1 MTPER
6 AEAIRTLYVQM
17 RISALSTAVV
27 STYMIGTA
35 APYTAWR
42 VIAAWAAAQLALQA
56 GRETLIRAWRRM
68 PRTDEVLGRWA
79 RFYTIYM
86 VASGSLWGATI
97 FLFAHPGVPM
107 TVALTM
113 CCLYAIAAGSVPA
126 NAYNPPGLYAIVGCM
141 FAPIVV
147 RLLATGQLGYIILG
161 VASGLYAVAMAGM
174 CRVQART
181 LDEGFRIRFEN
192 TALLAAL
199 TVQKAEAEDARQR
212 AELAS
217 LAKSQF
223 LAAASHDLR
232 QPLYA
237 LSLFSASLDELKLG
251 PDGRAVVANIQD
263 SIGAMEQLFEGL
275 LDLSKLEAG
284 VVQPRLGPVS
294 VDALFDRLSQYFRP
308 IAVDRGLDLRL
319 RSDGEWV
326 VSDPALLEQVLGNL
340 LSNALRYTTRGG
352 VLVAARK
359 RGQAIRLEVWD
370 TGAGI
375 AEADLRRIFDEF
387 VQLGNAERDRRM
399 GLGLGLSIARR
410 SAALL
415 GAAIDVTSRPGR
427 GSRFGFA
434 QPAAPAEAVH
444 VPPHRP
450 AGVVAPLRPLLRSN
464 DESVLIVDDDPGVRR
479 ALADLLGRWE
489 VRFDAAADGAA
500 ALALV
505 DAGARYGLVLA
516 DYRLPGRLNGLDLI
530 AAIAERHPQPLPAA
544 ALITADFDPALIAA
558 ARTAGVP
565 VIPKPLRPPQL
576 RELLNMPQSVG

>member
-6 AEAIRTLYVQM
+6 AEAIRTLYLQM
-17 RISALSTAVV
+17 RISALSTVVV

-56 GRETLIRAWRRM
+56 GREMLIRAWRRM
-68 PRTDEVLGRWA
+68 PRPDEVLGRWA
-79 RFYTIYM
+79 RFYTLYM

-97 FLFAHPGVPM
+97 YLFAHPSVPM

-147 RLLATGQLGYIILG
+147 RLLATGQLGYILLG
-161 VASGLYAVAMAGM
+161 VASGLYAVAMSGM

-237 LSLFSASLDELKLG
+237 LSLFSASLSELKLG
-251 PDGRAVVANIQD
+251 PDGRAVVGNIQD

-275 LDLSKLEAG
+275 LDVSKLEAG
-284 VVQPRLGPVS
+284 VVQPRLEPVS

-308 IAVDRGLDLRL
+308 LAVDRGLDLRL
-319 RSDGEWV
+319 HCNGEWV
-326 VSDPALLEQVLGNL
+326 ISDPALLEQVLGNL
-340 LSNALRYTTRGG
+340 VSNALRYTARGG

-359 RGQAIRLEVWD
+359 RRSAIRLDVWD

-387 VQLGNAERDRRM
+387 VQLGNTERDRRM

-410 SAALL
+410 SGALI
-415 GAAIDVTSRPGR
+415 GAAIDVASRPGR
-427 GSRFGFA
+427 GSRFGFT
-434 QPAAPAEAVH
+434 QPEAAPKALP
-444 VPPHRP
+444 VPAFGT
-450 AGVVAPLRPLLRSN
+450 AGKAATCQPLLRSK
-464 DESVLIVDDDPGVRR
+464 DAGLLIVDDDPSVRM
-479 ALADLLGRWE
+479 ALTDLLGRWDIG
-489 VRFDAAADGAA
+489 FDVAADGAA

-505 DAGARYGLVLA
+505 DGGARYGLVLA
-516 DYRLPGRLNGLDLI
+516 DYRLPGGLNGLALI
-530 AAIAERHPQPLPAA
+530 AAIAARHPQPAPAA
-544 ALITADFDPALIAA
+544 ALITADFDAALIAA
-558 ARTAGVP
+558 ANTAGVP
-565 VIPKPLRPPQL
+565 VMPKPLRATQL
-576 RELLNMPQSVG
+576 RELLNMPPSAS